1 MQNIPDDFDDIL
13 NIFQAESSELLK
25 KLGDYAMSLESNPED
40 VEMLSLMFQTLHSLK
55 GSARMLGFVELQDI
69 AHRLEDVVTLVKNNN
84 RPVNQ
89 ELFDLLYSSI
99 DIMQKGIDECVAN
112 KENTPIDEETEIIS
126 KLDIYINGKERSA
139 AVNVDKMI
147 IEYIKD
153 KSAEINAYV
162 LELIILFKKCEQ
174 HKIDSVSEAFTIL
187 SDIGRQ
193 LASFFVETNFTSV
206 KDTIN
211 LFNYSCNIDEDDRT
225 LQALMKCKDV
235 LNTLKD
241 EINKVYM
248 DLGLNNFIQEEEL
261 NFSEEEKKPES
272 TEDEE
277 IALSEHDKETAE
289 LISLLDENLIKLK
302 QSKEPMINILNLIH
316 KFLVMD
322 ISEPV
327 SVVMK
332 KMSDML
338 NLLVEKDIEPD
349 ISIVTVFLYCFNV
362 IKRSFTEQQPMTQ
375 EDSTLCIDK
384 LSLIEKI
391 FNISVD
397 DTILPQEERV
407 ELPEQNQEEDEG
419 HRGYR
424 RPKPIVKK
432 EKSELQ
438 NFFRSFE
445 NEEIKTLRVD
455 TSKLDRLVSQT
466 GELIINVIKTQ
477 EHLSVIE
484 KMNSRLS
491 DWYSESKKIANF
503 LKYFDKR
510 IVLGNNYDDVI
521 VNFYKKIYTYFY
533 ENATRLTEFQ
543 SSMNYL
549 FKKILEDDTKLNQV
563 IMEVEHIS
571 KNIRV
576 LPLATVFH
584 MFPRMV
590 RDIAKTANKEID
602 FIISGSDTA
611 VDKKIIEEIKAPLIH
626 ILRNAIDHGIELP
639 DEREKK
645 GKIRAGKIILS
656 ATQDKNSII
665 ITVEDDGVGI
675 NVKKIR
681 EKALERNLLTKEEI
695 DAMTDEQMT
704 GLIFWPGFSTGDKI
718 TEISGR
724 GIGLDV
730 VQTKLSQL
738 NGKVHVVSVMD
749 KGCQVIIELP
759 ITMSTT
765 KVFVI
770 AFGEQHF
777 AIPMHTIKLVQW
789 VKPTDIFLKDGKNC
803 ILFQEHSIPVFD
815 LAKVLNVKSSYKN
828 KNDNLTV
835 IVTEVDNTI
844 VAFVVEKLLGDQEIL
859 NKKLSLPVYK
869 LKNIGGITALPSGD
883 ICLVLNMNEVVR
895 NSLAQV
901 GTLNYL
907 EELHNRAI
915 GKIEDTFNPKEKSI
929 YVYDSTG
936 KLLDYVKKCLKYF
949 GYKVHVFTDKDSVIS
964 SIMKSKPNLLISNF
978 EIDSV
983 QEKDLFYKLKSD
995 EMTSDIKLVLIS
1007 SISQNQISKIL
1018 PDINVPFVVEKSDYS
1033 EEDFLNNVEQLLREN
1048 N

>member
-13 NIFQAESSELLK
+13 NIFQAESSELIK
-25 KLGDYAMSLESNPED
+25 KLGDYVMTLESNPED
-40 VEMLSLMFQTLHSLK
+40 TKLLSLMFQTLHSLK

-84 RPVNQ
+84 RPINQ
-89 ELFDLLYSSI
+89 ALFDIIYPSI
-99 DIMQKGIDECVAN
+99 DIMQRGIDECVRN
-112 KENTPIDEETEIIS
+112 KENTPLEEETEIIA
-126 KLDIYINGKERSA
+126 KLDIFINGNPNQA
-139 AVNVDKMI
+139 AESIDNI
-147 IEYIKD
+147 IIDYIKD
-153 KSAEINAYV
+153 KSAEINAYI
-162 LELIILFKKCEQ
+162 LELFILFNKCDQ
-174 HKIDSVSEAFTIL
+174 KKIDSPSEAFTIL

-193 LASFFVETNFTSV
+193 LSSFFVETDFTKV

-211 LFNYSCNIDEDDRT
+211 LFNYSCNDEEDDKT
-225 LQALMKCKDV
+225 FNSLTKCKEIA
-235 LNTLKD
+235 LSLKD
-241 EINKVYM
+241 EINKVYS
-248 DLGLNNFIQEEEL
+248 DLGLSNTIKDEDI
-261 NFSEEEKKPES
+261 NFSDEQPEQKVRTNNNIS
-272 TEDEE
+272 LSGLDSETTE
-277 IALSEHDKETAE
+277 L
-289 LISLLDENLIKLK
+289 LSLLDKNLIKLK
-302 QSKEPMINILNLIH
+302 QSKEPVSSILELIH
-316 KFLVMD
+316 RFLILD
-322 ISEPV
+322 ISEYV

-338 NLLVEKDIEPD
+338 NLLLQKDIEPD
-349 ISIVTVFLYCFNV
+349 ISIVTIFLYCFNV
-362 IKRSFTEQQPMTQ
+362 IKKSFTEQIAMTK
-375 EDSTLCIDK
+375 EDADLCLEK

-391 FNISVD
+391 FNITEIPAD
-397 DTILPQEERV
+397 N
-407 ELPEQNQEEDEG
+407 EQIENTVQNPSEDN
-419 HRGYR
+419 

-432 EKSELQ
+432 EKSNLQ
-438 NFFRSFE
+438 KFFRSFE

-455 TSKLDRLVSQT
+455 TAKLDKLVAQT

-484 KMNSRLS
+484 KLNSKLS
-491 DWYSESKKIANF
+491 DWYSESKKVANF

-521 VNFYKKIYTYFY
+521 VNFYKKIYSYFY
-533 ENATRLTEFQ
+533 DNATRLTEFQ
-543 SSMNYL
+543 SDINYL
-549 FKKILEDDTKLNQV
+549 FKKVLEDDTKLNQV
-563 IMEVEHIS
+563 IMEVENIS

-590 RDIAKTANKEID
+590 RDIANAANKEID

-611 VDKKIIEEIKAPLIH
+611 VDKKIIEEIKTPLIH
-626 ILRNAIDHGIELP
+626 ILRNSIDHGIEMP
-639 DEREKK
+639 EERERK
-645 GKIRAGKIILS
+645 GKSRVGRILLS
-656 ATQDKNSII
+656 AAQDKNSII

-675 NVKKIR
+675 NINKIR

-695 DAMTDEQMT
+695 DSMSDEQMT
-704 GLIFWPGFSTGDKI
+704 GLIFWPGFSTGDQI

-738 NGKVHVVSVMD
+738 NGKINVVSVMD
-749 KGCQVIIELP
+749 KGCKVIIELP

-770 AFGEQHF
+770 SFAGQHF
-777 AIPMHTIKLVQW
+777 AIPMQTIKLVQW
-789 VKPTDIFLKDGKNC
+789 VKPSDIFLKDGKDC

-835 IVTEVDNTI
+835 IITEVDNTT
-844 VAFVVEKLLGDQEIL
+844 VGFVVEKLLGDQEIL
-859 NKKLSLPVYK
+859 NKKLSLPIYK

-895 NSLAQV
+895 NSLAQT

-907 EELHNRAI
+907 EELHNKAI

-949 GYKVHVFTDKDSVIS
+949 GYKVHVFMDKDSILS
-964 SIMKSKPNLLISNF
+964 AIIKSKPNLIVSNF
-978 EIDSV
+978 EADSV
-983 QEKDLFYKLKSD
+983 QEKDLFYKLKGD
-995 EMTSDIKLVLIS
+995 EMLSDIGIVLIS
-1007 SISQNQISKIL
+1007 SISQTQISKIL
-1018 PDINVPFVVEKSDYS
+1018 PDINIPFVVEKTDYN
-1033 EEDFLNNVEQLLREN
+1033 EEEFLNNIENILREN

>member
-13 NIFQAESSELLK
+13 NIFHVESTELLK
-25 KLGDYAMSLESNPED
+25 KLGDYVMTLESNPE
-40 VEMLSLMFQTLHSLK
+40 ETKILSQMFQTLHSLK

-84 RPVNQ
+84 RPINKA
-89 ELFDLLYSSI
+89 LFDLIYPSL
-99 DIMQKGIDECVAN
+99 DIMQKGIEECVRN
-112 KENTPIDEETEIIS
+112 KENTPIEEETEIIS
-126 KLDIYINGKERSA
+126 KLDIYINDIHNPTTE
-139 AVNVDKMI
+139 NIDNIIVD
-147 IEYIKD
+147 YFKD
-153 KSAEINAYV
+153 KSPEINAYI
-162 LELIILFKKCEQ
+162 LEIFILFNKCEQ
-174 HKIDSVSEAFTIL
+174 KKIDSPAEAFTIL
-187 SDIGRQ
+187 SDIGKQ
-193 LASFFVETNFTSV
+193 LSSFFVETDFTKV
-206 KDTIN
+206 KDAIN
-211 LFNYSCNIDEDDRT
+211 LFNYSCNNEDGDKNFNYLT
-225 LQALMKCKDV
+225 KCKEIAV
-235 LNTLKD
+235 TIKD
-241 EINKVYM
+241 EVNKVYS
-248 DLGLNNFIQEEEL
+248 DLGLNNLIKEEDL
-261 NFSEEEKKPES
+261 NFSDDQQEQTKPDDS
-272 TEDEE
+272 E
-277 IALSEHDKETAE
+277 ISFSELDKETLE
-289 LISLLDENLIKLK
+289 LISLLDENLIQLK
-302 QSKEPMINILNLIH
+302 QSKKPLPNILDLIH
-316 KFLVMD
+316 KFLVLD

-327 SVVMK
+327 SIVMK
-332 KMSDML
+332 KMSDMI
-338 NLLVEKDIEPD
+338 NLLIQKDIEPD
-349 ISIVTVFLYCFNV
+349 MSIVTIFLYCFNI
-362 IKRSFTEQQPMTQ
+362 IKESFTEQIAMTK
-375 EDSTLCIDK
+375 ETSNLCVEK

-391 FNISVD
+391 FNISEN
-397 DTILPQEERV
+397 PEFK
-407 ELPEQNQEEDEG
+407 EQNNASTTNDLSEDS
-419 HRGYR
+419 RT
-424 RPKPIVKK
+424 KPIMKK
-432 EKSELQ
+432 DKSNLQ
-438 NFFRSFE
+438 KFFRSFE

-455 TSKLDRLVSQT
+455 TVKLDRLISQT

-484 KMNSRLS
+484 KLNSKLS

-521 VNFYKKIYTYFY
+521 VNFYKKIYGYFY
-533 ENATRLTEFQ
+533 ENATKLTEFQ
-543 SSMNYL
+543 SDINYL
-549 FKKILEDDTKLNQV
+549 FKKVLEDDTKLNQV
-563 IMEVEHIS
+563 IMEVENIS

-590 RDIAKTANKEID
+590 RDIANTANKEID

-626 ILRNAIDHGIELP
+626 ILRNSIDHGIEMP
-639 DEREKK
+639 EERERK
-645 GKIRAGKIILS
+645 GKNRAGKIYLS

-675 NVKKIR
+675 NVNKIR

-695 DAMTDEQMT
+695 DSMTDEQMT
-704 GLIFWPGFSTGDKI
+704 GLIFWPGFSTGDQI

-738 NGKVHVVSVMD
+738 NGKVNVVSVMD
-749 KGCQVIIELP
+749 KGCKVIIELP

-765 KVFVI
+765 KVFVVSF
-770 AFGEQHF
+770 AGQHF
-777 AIPMHTIKLVQW
+777 AIPMQTIKLVQW
-789 VKPTDIFLKDGKNC
+789 IKPSDIFLKDGKDC

-835 IVTEVDNTI
+835 IVTEVDNTV

-859 NKKLSLPVYK
+859 NKKLSLPIYK

-895 NSLAQV
+895 NSLSQV

-907 EELHNRAI
+907 EELHNKAV
-915 GKIEDTFNPKEKSI
+915 GNIEDTFNPKEKSI

-949 GYKVHVFTDKDSVIS
+949 GYKVHVFTDKDSIIS

-978 EIDSV
+978 EADSV
-983 QEKDLFYKLKSD
+983 QEKDLFYTLKGD
-995 EMTSDIKLVLIS
+995 EILSDIQIVLIS
-1007 SISQNQISKIL
+1007 SISQNHISKIL
-1018 PDINVPFVVEKSDYS
+1018 PDINIPFVVEKTDYN
-1033 EEDFLNNVEQLLREN
+1033 EEEFLNNIENLLRN
-1048 N
+1048 NNN